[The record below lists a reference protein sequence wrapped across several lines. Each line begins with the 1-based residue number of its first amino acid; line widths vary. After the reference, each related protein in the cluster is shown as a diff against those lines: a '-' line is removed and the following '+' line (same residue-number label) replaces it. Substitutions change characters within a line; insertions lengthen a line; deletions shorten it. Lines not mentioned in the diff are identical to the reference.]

1 MGIYRGFDKLKPEFL
16 MRLQAGLNELD
27 RKGIAYAI
35 IETYRSQEV
44 QDAYYAQ
51 GRESLDIVNQKRI
64 EAGLSVIDEYQ
75 NRQMIT
81 KTRHSK
87 HTDGLAAD
95 IVPVL
100 SRGRIPWL
108 IRDASTAALWLS
120 ISEVLKKHGLTW
132 GGDWEPKNLWG
143 IGWDPA
149 HYEI

>member
-27 RKGIAYAI
+27 RKGITYAI
-35 IETYRSQEV
+35 IETYRDQKV

-51 GRESLDIVNQKRI
+51 GRASFEEINKLREI
-64 EAGLSVIDEYQ
+64 AGLPQITYADS
-75 NRQMIT
+75 RLRIT

-87 HTDGLAAD
+87 HTDGIAAD

-100 SRGRIPWL
+100 SNGRIPWL
-108 IRDASTAALWLS
+108 IKDASTAALWLS
-120 ISEVLKKHGLTW
+120 LAEVIKKHGLTW
-132 GGDWEPKNLWG
+132 GGDWEPKNKWG

>member
-16 MRLQAGLNELD
+16 LRLQAGLNELD
-27 RKGIAYAI
+27 RKGITYAI
-35 IETYRSQEV
+35 IETYRAQEV

-64 EAGLSVIDEYQ
+64 EAGISIIDEYQ
-75 NRQMIT
+75 NRHIIT
-81 KTRHSK
+81 KARHSK

-95 IVPVL
+95 IVPVI
-100 SRGRIPWL
+100 SNGRIPWL

-120 ISEVLKKHGLTW
+120 ISEVMKKHGLAW
-132 GGDWEPKNLWG
+132 GGDWEPKNEWG

>member
-1 MGIYRGFDKLKPEFL
+1 MGICKDFNKLKPEFL
-16 MRLQAGLNELD
+16 MRLQNGLNELD
-27 RKGIAYAI
+27 RKGITYAI

-64 EAGLSVIDEYQ
+64 EAGISIIDEHQ
-75 NRQMIT
+75 NRHIIT
-81 KTRHSK
+81 KARYSK
-87 HTDGLAAD
+87 HTEGLAAD

-100 SRGRIPWL
+100 SNGRIPWL

-120 ISEVLKKHGLTW
+120 IAEVLKKHGLDW
-132 GGDWEPKNLWG
+132 GGDWAPKNEWG

>member
-1 MGIYRGFDKLKPEFL
+1 MGLYRGFDKLKPEFL
-16 MRLQAGLNELD
+16 MRLKAGLIELD
-27 RKGIAYAI
+27 RKGISYAI
-35 IETYRSQEV
+35 LETYRYQEV

-64 EAGLSVIDEYQ
+64 EAGLSPLAKEEDNYI
-75 NRQMIT
+75 IT

-100 SRGRIPWL
+100 SNGRIPWN
-108 IRDASTAALWLS
+108 IKDASTAAVWLS
-120 ISEVLKKHGLTW
+120 IAEVMKKHGFEW
-132 GGDWEPKNLWG
+132 GGDWKPKNKWG